1 MNATENII
9 ALFFIGLMLMAFFM
23 VYSLGNEL
31 FRATDEVMNTTL
43 SEQGLSGNN
52 TMSNAVR
59 EGYAESMDTLYTGI
73 TFLIYIAVGV
83 SLFSSFIQQNTL
95 QEYLLTFM
103 SSLLTG
109 ALVVYTLTYVYNQ
122 MIVSLAEYPSIFD
135 LDLMYL
141 FFFGNFSSLVFANI
155 VAMLLGFIFVRKGVQ
170 PT

>member
-23 VYSLGNEL
+23 TYSIGNEL
-31 FRATDEVMNTTL
+31 FRATDEVMNATL
-43 SEQGLSGNN
+43 AEQGLDGNN

-59 EGYAESMDTLYTGI
+59 ESYVESIDSLYNGI

-95 QEYLLTFM
+95 QEYLLSFM
-103 SSLLTG
+103 SSILAG
-109 ALVVYTLTYVYNQ
+109 ALVVYSLTYVYNQ
-122 MIVSLAEYPSIFD
+122 FVVSLSAYPGIFD
-135 LDLMYL
+135 IDQMYL
-141 FFFGNFSSLVFANI
+141 FFFSNFSSLVFANI

-170 PT
+170 PA

>member
-9 ALFFIGLMLMAFFM
+9 ALFFIGLMLIAFFL
-23 VYSLGNEL
+23 VYSIGNEML
-31 FRATDEVMNTTL
+31 RATDEVMNSTL
-43 SEQGLSGNN
+43 TEHGLDANN

-59 EGYAESMDTLYTGI
+59 ESYVESVNSLYNGI

-83 SLFSSFIQQNTL
+83 SLFSSFVQQNTI

-103 SSLLTG
+103 SSIIAG
-109 ALVVYTLTYVYNQ
+109 ALIVYTLTYIYNHVV
-122 MIVSLAEYPSIFD
+122 VSLADYPTIFD

-141 FFFGNFSSLVFANI
+141 FFFSNFASLVFANI

-170 PT
+170 QA